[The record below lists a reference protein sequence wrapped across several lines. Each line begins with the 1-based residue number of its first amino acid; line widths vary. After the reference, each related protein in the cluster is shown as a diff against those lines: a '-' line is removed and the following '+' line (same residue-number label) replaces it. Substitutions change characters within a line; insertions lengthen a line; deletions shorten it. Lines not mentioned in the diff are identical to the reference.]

1 MGHTVTHLCQ
11 SHGISRQAYY
21 KHQKAEG
28 RRVIREDLVVELVRQ
43 ARKQQ
48 PMIGGKKLYH
58 LHRSTFRRIDGGIG
72 RDRLFAILR
81 KYGLLVQ
88 RKRRYVRTTQSY
100 HRFRLYRNLIRDVR
114 IHRPNQVF
122 VSDITYLSFSDRFCY
137 LSLITD
143 VYSRKI
149 VGYQLS
155 RSLSIEGSVKALK
168 MALKQVPCSDG
179 LIHHSDRGIQYCSRP
194 YTELLKGHGV
204 QISMTEQNHVYEN
217 ALAERV
223 NGILKTE
230 YLLDSPFRS
239 YEQARQ
245 AVDEAIKTYNEKRPH
260 MSIGMEIPAQRYAA

>member
-1 MGHTVTHLCQ
+1 MGHPVRHLCQ
-11 SHGISRQAYY
+11 IHGISRQAYY
-21 KHQKAEG
+21 KHQKSEE
-28 RRVIREDLVVELVRQ
+28 RRVIGEDLVVQLVRQ
-43 ARKQQ
+43 ERKQQ

-58 LHRSTFRRIDGGIG
+58 LHRSTFRKLDGGIG

-81 KYGLLVQ
+81 KHGLLVHC
-88 RKRRYVRTTQSY
+88 KRRYIRTTQSH
-100 HRFRLYRNLIRDVR
+100 HRFRVYRNLIGDLKINRS
-114 IHRPNQVF
+114 NQVF
-122 VSDITYLSFSDRFCY
+122 VSDITYLSLSDRFCY

-155 RSLSIEGSVKALK
+155 LSLSIEGSVKALK
-168 MALKQVPCSDG
+168 MALKQVKCSDG

-194 YTELLKGHGV
+194 YTEVLKAYGV

-230 YLLDSPFRS
+230 YLLDCPFKS
-239 YEQARQ
+239 YEQACH
-245 AVDEAIKTYNEKRPH
+245 AVAEAIKTYNEKRPH